1 MAGKKTRKIYCSE
14 IQYKKLRVYFASSEK
29 GAVMVEMSLAETS
42 EDCVSYFKDF
52 FPDSPLE
59 KNREKNG
66 PLIDAVQ
73 AALAN
78 SAVPERIPLDVTGTA
93 FQMAAWRAI
102 ARIPYGTTKTYAEV
116 ARMVGKP
123 FAARAVG
130 QAMGRNPLPL
140 FFP

>member
-1 MAGKKTRKIYCSE
+1 VLRKIYCWE
-14 IQYKKLRVYFASSEK
+14 IQDRKLKIYLASSEN
-29 GAVMVEMSLAETS
+29 GAVMVEMSLVETA
-42 EDCVSYFKDF
+42 EDCLSYFRNL
-52 FPDSPLE
+52 FPESRLQ
-59 KNREKNG
+59 KNRERNG

-73 AALAN
+73 SALAN
-78 SAVPERIPLDVTGTA
+78 RPVPEGIPLDVSGTP

-102 ARIPYGTTKTYAEV
+102 ARIPYGTTRTYAEV

-123 FAARAVG
+123 LAARAVG

>member
-1 MAGKKTRKIYCSE
+1 MQDRQILPE
-14 IQYKKLRVYFASSEK
+14 VYT
-29 GAVMVEMSLAETS
+29 VR
-42 EDCVSYFKDF
+42 
-52 FPDSPLE
+52 PDSPLE
-59 KNREKNG
+59 KNRGKND

-78 SAVPERIPLDVTGTA
+78 RPVPGRIPLDVTGTA